1 MSSSAE
7 EQPSEPE
14 TAKAQPHS
22 CHVWDHLTHHHHQA
36 TTDNSTSD
44 RVASEHEQRVQAS
57 SCTHGRHRLS
67 AIWPIRQGYSQE
79 AEEDPA
85 PWVVKGGAVGG
96 AFGAAIGAL
105 VDVHN
110 NKKLVDQLTAA
121 AEEHA
126 AANQRQHTTDAT
138 MDLISKPEKPSK

>member
-1 MSSSAE
+1 M
-7 EQPSEPE
+7 
-14 TAKAQPHS
+14 
-22 CHVWDHLTHHHHQA
+22 
-36 TTDNSTSD
+36 
-44 RVASEHEQRVQAS
+44 
-57 SCTHGRHRLS
+57 
-67 AIWPIRQGYSQE
+67 
-79 AEEDPA
+79 
-85 PWVVKGGAVGG
+85 VKGGAVGG

-138 MDLISKPEKPSK
+138 MDLISEPEKPSK